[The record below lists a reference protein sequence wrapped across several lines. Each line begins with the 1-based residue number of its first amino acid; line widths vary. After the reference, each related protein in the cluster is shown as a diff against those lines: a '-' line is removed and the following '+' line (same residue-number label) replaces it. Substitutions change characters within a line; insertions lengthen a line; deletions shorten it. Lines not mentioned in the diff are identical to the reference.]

1 MVVGL
6 PSFEFDARV
15 DAIECR
21 VIRLESQVTRKD
33 GDDKPA
39 NGKDLTALFSRV
51 AWIEQRLNLR
61 KFGSKS

>member
-1 MVVGL
+1 MMVGL

-15 DAIECR
+15 DAIDFR
-21 VIRLESQVTRKD
+21 VIKLESQVMGND

-39 NGKDLTALFSRV
+39 NGKDLSALFARV

-61 KFGSKS
+61 KLGSNS